1 MNRSDHETPTNVTN
15 SDTPTPRTKATLK
28 ADGNHLSNP
37 SDRSLTAS
45 AIQGDETTSL
55 TQSESDEQHERA
67 EFESLT
73 EVPTLP
79 WDAIIRNWLRYRA
92 APTKRS
98 STLIL
103 ISVMLGNFAAGVVY
117 TLLSVARQSISEDLK
132 TSPSLVLWA
141 FTGPSLVA
149 AILAP
154 ALGRLG
160 DLRGHRKLYLFG
172 LVAGLFSSLLVG
184 LSPNVYALIAFRTI
198 AAAVTTAL
206 GPSSLAIIF
215 STFEKEKRVKAMGYW
230 SLVGAGSPVL
240 GVLLGGPLVD
250 HFGWRSMF
258 LAQCPF
264 FLIALVVAIKFIP
277 ETARR
282 PASKF
287 DAKGAVLL
295 GLTTLFLLFGA
306 NRGPE
311 WGWTSPRVLLCFAL
325 APMSLYA
332 FVSWQKKT
340 PNALLPMRLLRIRN
354 VAAGISSQMLAQFAY
369 IGAGLILIND
379 LLVGKGFFHFTLTKA
394 SRATIGRPIVF
405 AIMAPIAGYL
415 AVRVGERVTA
425 TFGSAMIVVSMAM
438 LAFTKVGGSLI
449 VLIVAIGMAGFGMA
463 FASPSLS
470 ATVANAVPEDRLGT
484 IGAVQQLMV
493 QSGSVMGTQVMVSI
507 AAAGSVLGQ
516 PRLASSYHLAFLVSL
531 VVALCSTVLAAMTR
545 RLPREMAFPTT
556 NIRKTFDAETKVAQ
570 AVDD

>member
-1 MNRSDHETPTNVTN
+1 
-15 SDTPTPRTKATLK
+15 
-28 ADGNHLSNP
+28 
-37 SDRSLTAS
+37 
-45 AIQGDETTSL
+45 
-55 TQSESDEQHERA
+55 
-67 EFESLT
+67 
-73 EVPTLP
+73 
-79 WDAIIRNWLRYRA
+79 
-92 APTKRS
+92 
-98 STLIL
+98 
-103 ISVMLGNFAAGVVY
+103 
-117 TLLSVARQSISEDLK
+117 
-132 TSPSLVLWA
+132 
-141 FTGPSLVA
+141 
-149 AILAP
+149 
-154 ALGRLG
+154 
-160 DLRGHRKLYLFG
+160 
-172 LVAGLFSSLLVG
+172 
-184 LSPNVYALIAFRTI
+184 
-198 AAAVTTAL
+198 
-206 GPSSLAIIF
+206 
-215 STFEKEKRVKAMGYW
+215 MGYW

-264 FLIALVVAIKFIP
+264 FLLALVVAVKFIP

-325 APMSLYA
+325 APISLYA

-340 PNALLPMRLLRIRN
+340 PHALLPMRLLKIRN

-379 LLVGKGFFHFTLTKA
+379 LLVGEGFFHFTLTKA

-516 PRLASSYHLAFLVSL
+516 PRLASSYHVAFLVAL
-531 VVALCSTVLAAMTR
+531 VVALFSTVLAAMTR
-545 RLPREMAFPTT
+545 RLPREMAFPSTS
-556 NIRKTFDAETKVAQ
+556 IRKTFDAETKVAQ
-570 AVDD
+570 AAND

>member
-1 MNRSDHETPTNVTN
+1 LKTPKPQSPHPGSANTPEHQSSISDGSVT
-15 SDTPTPRTKATLK
+15 SS
-28 ADGNHLSNP
+28 LS
-37 SDRSLTAS
+37 
-45 AIQGDETTSL
+45 
-55 TQSESDEQHERA
+55 QSESDEQHERA

-79 WDAIIRNWLRYRA
+79 WDAVIRSWMRYRVV
-92 APTKRS
+92 PTKRS

-117 TLLSVARQSISEDLK
+117 TLLSVARQTIADDLK

-160 DLRGHRKLYLFG
+160 DLRGHRKLYLVG
-172 LVAGLFSSLLVG
+172 LIGGVFSSVLVG
-184 LSPNVYALIAFRTI
+184 ISPNVYALIAFRTF
-198 AAAVTTAL
+198 AAAITTAL

-215 STFEKEKRVKAMGYW
+215 SSFEREKRVKAMGYW

-264 FLIALVVAIKFIP
+264 FLIALVVAFKFIP
-277 ETARR
+277 ETPRR
-282 PASKF
+282 TATKF

-311 WGWTSPRVLLCFAL
+311 WGWTSPRVLLCFGL
-325 APMSLYA
+325 APLSLFA
-332 FVSWQKKT
+332 FVAWQKKT
-340 PNALLPMRLLRIRN
+340 PNALLPMRLLKIRN
-354 VAAGISSQMLAQFAY
+354 VAAGMSSQMLAQFSY

-379 LLVGKGFFHFTLTKA
+379 LLVGKGFFHLTLTKA

-415 AVRVGERVTA
+415 AVKYGERVTA

-438 LAFTKVGGSLI
+438 LAFTKVGGSL
-449 VLIVAIGMAGFGMA
+449 VLLVAAIGMAGFGMA

-493 QSGSVMGTQVMVSI
+493 QTGSVMGTQVMVSI
-507 AAAGSVLGQ
+507 AAAGSVLGR
-516 PRLASSYHLAFLVSL
+516 PRLASSYHVAFQ
-531 VVALCSTVLAAMTR
+531 VALAVALMATFLAALTR
-545 RLPREMAFPTT
+545 RLPRAPAYATT
-556 NIRKTFDAETKVAQ
+556 NIRKTFAVETKAAQ
-570 AVDD
+570 DARAAAD

>member
-1 MNRSDHETPTNVTN
+1 MGANLQSG
-15 SDTPTPRTKATLK
+15 AT
-28 ADGNHLSNP
+28 ALS
-37 SDRSLTAS
+37 
-45 AIQGDETTSL
+45 
-55 TQSESDEQHERA
+55 QSESDEQHERA

-79 WDAIIRNWLRYRA
+79 WDAIIRSWLRYRVV
-92 APTKRS
+92 PTSKRS

-117 TLLSVARQSISEDLK
+117 TLLSVARESIADDLK

-149 AILAP
+149 AILSP

-172 LVAGLFSSLLVG
+172 LLGGMFSALLVG
-184 LSPNVYALIAFRTI
+184 LSPNVYALIAFRTL
-198 AAAVTTAL
+198 AAAITTAL

-215 STFEKEKRVKAMGYW
+215 STFEREKRVKAMGYW
-230 SLVGAGSPVL
+230 SVVGAGSPVL

-250 HFGWRSMF
+250 QFGWRSMF

-277 ETARR
+277 DTGRR

-325 APMSLYA
+325 APLSLFA
-332 FVSWQKKT
+332 FVNWQKKT
-340 PNALLPMRLLRIRN
+340 PNPLLPMRLLKIRN
-354 VAAGISSQMLAQFAY
+354 VAAGMLSQMLAQFAY

-379 LLVGKGFFHFTLTKA
+379 LLVGEGFFHFSLTKA

-405 AIMAPIAGYL
+405 AIVAPLAGYL
-415 AVRVGERVTA
+415 AVRLGERVTA
-425 TFGSAMIVVSMAM
+425 TFGSAMIVVSMAL
-438 LAFTKVGGSLI
+438 LAFSEVGASLLLL
-449 VLIVAIGMAGFGMA
+449 VVAIGMAGFGMA

-516 PRLASSYHLAFLVSL
+516 PRLASSYRVAFLVAL
-531 VVALCSTVLAAMTR
+531 VVAMASTVLAAMTR
-545 RLPREMAFPTT
+545 RLPRDFAFPST
-556 NIRKTFDAETKVAQ
+556 NIRKTFAAETKA
-570 AVDD
+570 ASATDD

>member
-1 MNRSDHETPTNVTN
+1 MG
-15 SDTPTPRTKATLK
+15 KA
-28 ADGNHLSNP
+28 G
-37 SDRSLTAS
+37 R
-45 AIQGDETTSL
+45 ETTDPMNNTTKNL
-55 TQSESDEQHERA
+55 SESDSEEQHERA

-79 WDAIIRNWLRYRA
+79 WDAIIRSWLRYRVV
-92 APTKRS
+92 PTKRS

-103 ISVMLGNFAAGVVY
+103 ISVMLGNFAAGVVF
-117 TLLSVARQSISEDLK
+117 TLLSVARQSIADDLK

-141 FTGPSLVA
+141 FTAPSLIA

-172 LVAGLFSSLLVG
+172 LLGGVFSSLLVG
-184 LSPNVYALIAFRTI
+184 LSPNVYALIAFRTL
-198 AAAVTTAL
+198 AAAITTAL

-215 STFEKEKRVKAMGYW
+215 STFEREKRVKAMGYW

-264 FLIALVVAIKFIP
+264 FLVALVVAIKFIP
-277 ETARR
+277 DTGRR
-282 PASKF
+282 AASKF
-287 DAKGAVLL
+287 DVKGAVLL
-295 GLTTLFLLFGA
+295 GLTTLFLLFGV

-311 WGWTSPRVLLCFAL
+311 WGWTSWRVLLCFAL
-325 APMSLYA
+325 APLSLVS
-332 FVSWQKKT
+332 FVAWQKKA
-340 PNALLPMRLLRIRN
+340 PNALLPMRLLKIRN
-354 VAAGISSQMLAQFAY
+354 VAAGISSQMLAQFSY
-369 IGAGLILIND
+369 LGAGLILIND
-379 LLVGKGFFHFTLTKA
+379 LLVGKGFFHFSLTKA

-415 AVRVGERVTA
+415 AVRFGERATA
-425 TFGSAMIVVSMAM
+425 TFGSAMIAVSMGM
-438 LAFTKVGGSLI
+438 LAFSKVGGSL
-449 VLIVAIGMAGFGMA
+449 VLLIVAIGTAGFGMA

-507 AAAGSVLGQ
+507 AAAGSVIGR
-516 PRLASSYHLAFLVSL
+516 PRLASSYHVAFQ
-531 VVALCSTVLAAMTR
+531 VALVIAILSTVLAAMTR
-545 RLPREMAFPTT
+545 RLPRDTAFPTT
-556 NIRKTFDAETKVAQ
+556 SIRKTFAAETSNAQ
-570 AVDD
+570 AADD

>member
-1 MNRSDHETPTNVTN
+1 VTN
-15 SDTPTPRTKATLK
+15 PDTPTSTNPEPVPSNRAQSKANTNH
-28 ADGNHLSNP
+28 AGNS
-37 SDRSLTAS
+37 SGRAS
-45 AIQGDETTSL
+45 TQHAIPGDETASL

-79 WDAIIRNWLRYRA
+79 WDAIIRNWLRYRP

-184 LSPNVYALIAFRTI
+184 LSPNVYALIAFRTL

-264 FLIALVVAIKFIP
+264 FLLALVVAVKFIP

-325 APMSLYA
+325 APISLYA

-340 PNALLPMRLLRIRN
+340 PHALLPMRLLKIRN

-470 ATVANAVPEDRLGT
+470 ASVANAVPEDRLGT

-507 AAAGSVLGQ
+507 AAAGSVIGQ
-516 PRLASSYHLAFLVSL
+516 PRLASSYHVAFLVAL
-531 VVALCSTVLAAMTR
+531 VVALFSTALAAMTR

-556 NIRKTFDAETKVAQ
+556 SIRKTFDSETKVAQ
-570 AVDD
+570 AAND